1 MFAAGARDARPLKVK
16 AAMVSRPDG
25 NTPSSAGRP

>member
-1 MFAAGARDARPLKVK
+1 MFAAGARDARPLEVM
-16 AAMVSRPDG
+16 AALVSRPEG